1 MIGVIDLSSTLNIDV
16 VRSMLNDISGF
27 YQKAY
32 EAGIN
37 IGIVPKEQIDKYKSE
52 AQLLAEAM
60 EKLQRDYSCEKD
72 IAVLIAFSS
81 NPVGCVLPFLELLKK
96 ALSDVNKA
104 NEMMLNEKET
114 LTRKGSWNDSVDP
127 RFA

>member
-1 MIGVIDLSSTLNIDV
+1 
-16 VRSMLNDISGF
+16 MLNDISGF

-37 IGIVPKEQIDKYKSE
+37 IGIAPKEQIDKFKSE

-60 EKLQRDYSCEKD
+60 GILQRDYSCEND
-72 IAVLIAFSS
+72 IAILIAFSS
-81 NPVGCVLPFLELLKK
+81 NPVGCALPFLELLKK
-96 ALSDVNKA
+96 ALFDVNKA
-104 NEMMLNEKET
+104 NEMMLNEKKT

-127 RFA
+127 RFAERRDDFENLFLDFEEV